1 MFMNLIELSPEGNFE
16 SWEVTRLNEL
26 RSEQV
31 VETLGHSPIYENE
44 EFRLYNITLKP
55 KERLPF
61 RKITN
66 DFSYTFMTDG
76 FGVFHLGDGKIK
88 FGQFKKGDVYYY
100 NVEQQG
106 EVIIDF
112 ENMSL
117 GDLKFMVFELKPRY

>member
-1 MFMNLIELSPEGNFE
+1 MTLIELSPEGNFE
-16 SWEVTRLNEL
+16 SWEVKRLNEL
-26 RSEQV
+26 RSEQFF
-31 VETLGHSPIYENE
+31 ETLSHRPIYENE

-100 NVEQQG
+100 SIEKEG
-106 EVIIDF
+106 ELIIDF

-117 GDLKFMVFELKPRY
+117 GDLKFMVFELKSRS

>member
-1 MFMNLIELSPEGNFE
+1 MNLIELSPEGNFE
-16 SWEVTRLNEL
+16 SWEVKRLNEL
-26 RSEQV
+26 RSEQF
-31 VETLGHSPIYENE
+31 VETLAHPPIYENE

-100 NVEQQG
+100 SIEKEG
-106 EVIIDF
+106 ELIIDF

-117 GDLKFMVFELKPRY
+117 GDLKFMVFELKTRS

>member
-1 MFMNLIELSPEGNFE
+1 MTLIELSPEGNFE
-16 SWEVTRLNEL
+16 SWEVKRLNEL
-26 RSEQV
+26 RSEQF
-31 VETLGHSPIYENE
+31 VETLGHPPIYENE

-55 KERLPF
+55 KGRIPF

-100 NVEQQG
+100 SIEKEG
-106 EVIIDF
+106 ELIIDF

-117 GDLKFMVFELKPRY
+117 GDLKFMVFELKTRS